1 VASAKL
7 AKRHHKFSKVSESE
21 GLIMFF
27 TYLGR
32 ELSKRARQTALIAI
46 GLAVAIALVMVV
58 NSVATGIKNAQGS
71 VLSGLYGIGTDVTVS
86 KTAAP
91 GTDLGPRFNIG
102 GALGSTAGN
111 TRKFNANRLEV
122 ARGSSTLTA
131 AAVNQIK
138 SVDGVAGAVATL
150 KLNAVT
156 FSGTLP
162 SFTINQTTKN
172 QFNVGRNSQPGFGA
186 SGQPGQQDPVPA
198 PTSSSSSTTTT
209 KNGPPQGGFDG
220 KGGSQFGISTISV
233 EGVEPAKT
241 AIGPFGTAKL
251 SSGRVF
257 AASDAGQKVAVLDSS
272 YASTSKLKVGGTVTL
287 AGTKFSI
294 IGIIAPA
301 TASSTTSS
309 NTYIPI
315 DVAQSLSSN
324 PGAVTTVYVSA
335 KSSDMIPAVKAN
347 IQSLDSAA
355 TVNTSADLAS
365 TVSGSLSTAGD
376 LINTAGGWLSA
387 LVLFAAFG
395 MAILFT
401 TSGVNRR
408 TREFGTLKAL
418 GWRSRRVVG
427 QVMGESLVTG
437 LLGGAIGVLLGVGG
451 VWAVNTF
458 GGSFSASIN
467 QATGFGGGRG
477 FGGDNGG
484 GFPGGIPGGIPGG
497 LPGGGFPGGG
507 GFGQRA
513 SSAVNVAL
521 NAPISL
527 NIVLIAIGLAVLGGL
542 VAGAFGGMRAAK
554 LSPAEALRS
563 VA

>member
-1 VASAKL
+1 V
-7 AKRHHKFSKVSESE
+7 
-21 GLIMFF
+21 FF

-32 ELSKRARQTALIAI
+32 ELTKRARQTTLIAI

-58 NSVATGIKNAQGS
+58 NSVASGIKNAQGS
-71 VLSGLYGIGTDVTVS
+71 VLSGLYGIGTDITVS
-86 KTAAP
+86 KTAVP
-91 GTDLGPRFNIG
+91 GTDFGPRFQIG
-102 GALGSTAGN
+102 GANGSTSGK
-111 TRKFNANRLEV
+111 TRTFNANRLEV

-131 AAVNQIK
+131 PTVDKIK
-138 SVDGVAGAVATL
+138 SLAGVAGAVATL
-150 KLNAVT
+150 KLNAIT
-156 FSGTLP
+156 FSGSVPT
-162 SFTINQTTKN
+162 FVINQTTKN
-172 QFNVGRNSQPGFGA
+172 QFTSGGNLPPGFGQPGFG
-186 SGQPGQQDPVPA
+186 GDGQQAA
-198 PTSSSSSTTTT
+198 PSSSSSTTTT
-209 KNGPPQGGFDG
+209 TQNGPPQGGFDG
-220 KGGSQFGISTISV
+220 KGGSQFGITSISV
-233 EGVEPAKT
+233 EGVDPAKT
-241 AIGPFGTAKL
+241 AVGPFGTAKL

-257 AASDAGQKVAVLDSS
+257 ESTDAGQKVAVLDSS
-272 YASTSKLKVGGTVTL
+272 YATTSKLKVGGTVTL
-287 AGTKFSI
+287 AGTKFNV

-301 TASSTTSS
+301 NSSSTTSS
-309 NTYIPI
+309 NTYIPL
-315 DVAQSLSSN
+315 DVAQSLSGN
-324 PGAVTTVYVSA
+324 TGAVTTVYVSA
-335 KSSDMIPAVKAN
+335 KSSDLIPTVKAD
-347 IQSLDSAA
+347 IQSLDKSA

-376 LINTAGGWLSA
+376 LVNNAGGWLSA

-437 LLGGAIGVLLGVGG
+437 LLGGALGVLLGFGG

-467 QATGFGGGRG
+467 QATGFGGRG
-477 FGGDNGG
+477 FGGGNGG
-484 GFPGGIPGGIPGG
+484 GFPGGLPGGLPGGIPGG
-497 LPGGGFPGGG
+497 MPGGGFPG

-521 NAPISL
+521 NAPVSM
-527 NIVLIAIGLAVLGGL
+527 NIVLLAIGLAVLGGL
-542 VAGAFGGMRAAK
+542 VAGAFGGLRAAK